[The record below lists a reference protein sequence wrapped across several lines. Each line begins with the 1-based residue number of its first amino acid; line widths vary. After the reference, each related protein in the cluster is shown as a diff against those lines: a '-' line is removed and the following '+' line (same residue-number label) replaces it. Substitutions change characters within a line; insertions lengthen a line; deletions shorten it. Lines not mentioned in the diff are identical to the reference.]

1 MPAGPEHDVVAL
13 RASAVCVAC
22 GIELAEVR
30 LHLDNL
36 SDKEALSDAS
46 REVLPRKMLCD
57 REGRLKVKG
66 AGEFGVA
73 ERAIPPGGAGV
84 SLYLTQRFEKSLM
97 MRSTSSSEIPDP
109 RVPAFGSAP
118 DAGSFWE

>member
-13 RASAVCVAC
+13 RPPAVCVAG
-22 GIELAEVR
+22 GIELAEVG

-36 SDKEALSDAS
+36 SDKEKLAEAP
-46 REVLPRKMLCD
+46 REVLPRKILCD
-57 REGRLKVKG
+57 RESRLKVKR
-66 AGEFGVA
+66 AGEPGVA
-73 ERAIPPGGAGV
+73 EGANPPGGAEV
-84 SLYLTQRFEKSLM
+84 SLYITQRFEKSLM

-109 RVPAFGSAP
+109 RVPAFGSEP